1 MSGTRRDEHP
11 REQDAEIV
19 RAYLVEL
26 RGGAPFLSS
35 RDGRLLLVWMD
46 SDVPVALICQAL
58 DVAARRRRK
67 RRVKTPLSLRNAETA
82 VKKWRVAPIEPSCG
96 PLEPL
101 AELWRG
107 GGEEAAADA
116 LASAACGRPPIT
128 RR

>member
-58 DVAARRRRK
+58 EELSELKLEDSALERVVEEVARDLLRQQH
-67 RRVKTPLSLRNAETA
+67 PLLS
-82 VKKWRVAPIEPSCG
+82 
-96 PLEPL
+96 
-101 AELWRG
+101 
-107 GGEEAAADA
+107 
-116 LASAACGRPPIT
+116 ASTIWDTVRA
-128 RR
+128 